1 MNARIRNIIF
11 DFGNVI
17 VDLDR
22 KEVERRFA
30 RQGLDVARF
39 LGLSRQK
46 GIFED
51 LELGRC
57 SANEWVAQ
65 LMEQA
70 DDFRLEGH
78 EVCLTPEGIK
88 DAWNSMLAGIPLRR
102 LQALDVLRRH
112 YRIAMLSNTNEVHID
127 YSFEA
132 HFRAQGYEPKELFE
146 HIFLSNEM
154 QLAKPGRAIYERVL
168 REGGYKP
175 EETLFVDD
183 CQENCDAFAELG
195 VQTFCPKHPDEWL
208 GLLCPAVATIGFF
221 DGVHRGHQYLISS
234 LKEREALLPALPQKG
249 EGLATLEGWHEGE
262 RPFADVRNGEKRDLS
277 QTCEMERKE
286 GWRDEERK
294 EVFRRLIV
302 TFAEHPR
309 SVLQS
314 DYVPELL
321 TSPQEKVELLKETGV
336 DGIEMLHFT
345 KEMSRLTAKEF
356 MEQILRDKLGVRVL
370 VMGYDHRFGHGGGTL
385 EDYQRWGREVGIE
398 VVKALPLQEEKVSSS
413 MIRSVLKEGKV
424 GEAFRLLGHAYTLQG
439 EVVKGFHVGHEL
451 GFPTA
456 NLKPYTHKLVPARGV
471 YAVYADLDDD
481 KRYAGM
487 LNIGERPTIGN
498 STEESIEVN
507 LLDFEGDLYGRQL
520 TVQFVAFLRPERK
533 FENREALVE
542 QIRLDEEETRRELAS
557 EKLTSH
563 NFL

>member
-22 KEVERRFA
+22 GEVERRFA

-78 EVCLTPEGIK
+78 EVCLTPKGIK

-234 LKEREALLPALPQKG
+234 LKERE
-249 EGLATLEGWHEGE
+249 ES
-262 RPFADVRNGEKRDLS
+262 REKREEF
-277 QTCEMERKE
+277 C
-286 GWRDEERK
+286 EERK
-294 EVFRRLIV
+294 EKREERREAWRRVIV

-309 SVLQS
+309 SVLQT

-385 EDYQRWGREVGIE
+385 EDYLRWGHEVGIE

-413 MIRSVLKEGKV
+413 MIRRVLKGGRV
-424 GEAFRLLGHAYTLQG
+424 DEAARLLGHAYTLQG

-471 YAVYADLDDD
+471 YAVYADLDDG

-557 EKLTSH
+557 EKLAS
-563 NFL
+563 L

>member
-22 KEVERRFA
+22 GEVERRFA

-57 SANEWVAQ
+57 SVDEWVAQ

-78 EVCLTPEGIK
+78 EVCLTPEGVK

-102 LQALDVLRRH
+102 LQALEALKKR

-127 YSFEA
+127 YSFDA
-132 HFRAQGYEPKELFE
+132 HFRAQGYEPRELFE

-154 QLAKPGRAIYERVL
+154 QLAKPGRAIFERVL
-168 REGGYKP
+168 RESGYKA
-175 EETLFVDD
+175 EETLFIDD
-183 CQENCDAFAELG
+183 SQENCDAFAQLG

-221 DGVHRGHQYLISS
+221 DGVHRGHRFLIES
-234 LKEREALLPALPQKG
+234 LTALLPQKG
-249 EGLATLEGWHEGE
+249 EGLASL
-262 RPFADVRNGEKRDLS
+262 
-277 QTCEMERKE
+277 E
-286 GWRDEERK
+286 GWRDGERTD
-294 EVFRRLIV
+294 VFRKLIV

-309 SVLQS
+309 SVLQA

-321 TSPQEKVELLKETGV
+321 TSPQEKLKLLKETGV

-413 MIRSVLKEGKV
+413 MIRSVLKEGRV
-424 GEAFRLLGHAYTLQG
+424 DEATRLLGHTYTLQG

-471 YAVYADLDDD
+471 YAVYADLDDG

-507 LLDFEGDLYGRQL
+507 LLDFESNLYGRQL
-520 TVQFVAFLRPERK
+520 TVQFVAFLRPEKK
-533 FENREALVE
+533 FENREALVD
-542 QIRLDEEETRRELAS
+542 QIRLDEEETRRELIPWELAS
-557 EKLTSH
+557 RELASRELASRKLKGS
-563 NFL
+563 